1 MDIDININ
9 HTRSTLLW
17 LNKELQKKCGN
28 SLTMEFGNYEQIISI
43 KEKVA
48 LYDKDKNSGF
58 QLLLCLNKNT
68 SCIATISC
76 KINKDG
82 SMEISSKTDPTH
94 EGRKYN
100 LLLRCAIVLLASSIF
115 ITKTRKVTSI
125 VSRAINPISI
135 LLMAKYF
142 GATNHEL
149 EKFIENNGLSYEALT
164 LENMQNFYDEL
175 NEIPEFETEEEEMLY
190 LENLKSFGNPV
201 LLSIDVNNPY
211 IINKT
216 KQLYSQL
223 VIRCPDVIGGK
234 TKKRTK
240 KGMKREKHKIIKNKT
255 IKRKKIKRKTIK
267 RKTIK
272 RKS

>member
-28 SLTMEFGNYEQIISI
+28 TLTMEFGNYEQIISI

-48 LYDKDKNSGF
+48 LYDKNSGF
-58 QLLLCLNKNT
+58 QLLLCLNRNT

-76 KINKDG
+76 KINNDG
-82 SMEISSKTDPTH
+82 SMEISSKTDPTY

-115 ITKTRKVTSI
+115 ISKTRKVTTI

-142 GATNHEL
+142 GATNNDLH
-149 EKFIENNGLSYEALT
+149 KFIENNSLSYERLT

-175 NEIPEFETEEEEMLY
+175 NEMPEFETEEEEMLY
-190 LENLKSFGNPV
+190 LENQKSFGNPV

-223 VIRCPDVIGGK
+223 VIRCPDAFGGK
-234 TKKRTK
+234 RKKRTK
-240 KGMKREKHKIIKNKT
+240 KMIKREKGKIIKNKT
-255 IKRKKIKRKTIK
+255 IKIKTCKNK
-267 RKTIK
+267 NKSK
-272 RKS
+272 RKSNKKTK